1 MSNVSVR
8 TGEQTVRGTQLWKHR
23 TGAGAR
29 NDDMDN
35 TCELL
40 INVVSA
46 SKPKMLTGLNQKGK
60 GCGWNAH
67 NSLHA
72 IYYSPGGKAYPKS
85 SCKISGTW

>member
-1 MSNVSVR
+1 MSVR

-60 GCGWNAH
+60 GFGQSVRV
-67 NSLHA
+67 SLCA
-72 IYYSPGGKAYPKS
+72 IYDSPGGKADPKS